1 MSCLLFSSLSYTLTN
16 IYLIVSVA
24 AANVEGYIRDTSLAE
39 DAVGNV
45 KWSLKTIL
53 TVDQIGKVQCDGC
66 CRLDACCIW
75 ESNHKSHQPWYVY
88 PVVSF
93 QLYSNAYI

>member
-1 MSCLLFSSLSYTLTN
+1 MVRVCDMSCLPFSSLSYTLTN

-53 TVDQIGKVQCDGC
+53 TVDQIGKVQCRRVRRRRGR
-66 CRLDACCIW
+66 CRVHPRA
-75 ESNHKSHQPWYVY
+75 
-88 PVVSF
+88 
-93 QLYSNAYI
+93 